1 MPANSLLIEALAA
14 HAAGLVVMPVN
25 AGGEYDKRP
34 HLVLMDTGHRAPS
47 RKSPGRWVPSWRPL
61 MEESPTEDMV
71 VTWFRRPAGKGLACL
86 TGQRSGRVVIDLDG
100 ATGDELRQRWGV
112 RPHVRTGSGGWHIH
126 VAAPPWRV
134 PTLNSKSKAAL
145 GAAFPGLDSRADGGY
160 AILPPTVSRVGPYSW
175 LRPLADLEGTEFL
188 PVPAQV
194 LLGLVGPP
202 RQPPASPAVAQP
214 QPPSPLPA
222 AAVSRPPP
230 GVMQDALDEA
240 LRLVAAFY
248 GRDNAGFWLARTLR
262 DRGHGRED
270 VKDLKFHTRVPEYNV
285 KGETEP
291 YTQDHW
297 EASVD
302 SAFTRAPR
310 VGASKRPEPVTTPD
324 RLVRVWPHLN
334 GEERR
339 QALRCVAASWTAQ
352 GKVDRVVSFFTAL
365 AVPEEV
371 IAAELGHLTQQ
382 QARGILLPGLTS
394 LATRY
399 LPGWERRAAG

>member
-1 MPANSLLIEALAA
+1 MPANRLLDDALAV
-14 HAAGLVVMPVN
+14 HVAGLVVMPVN

-47 RKSPGRWVPSWRPL
+47 RRHPGRWVPSWRPL

-71 VTWFRRPAGKGLACL
+71 VTWFRRPAGKGLAFL

-100 ATGDELRQRWGV
+100 TTGDEFRRRWGV

-126 VAAPPWRV
+126 VPAPPWRV

-160 AILPPTVSRVGPYSW
+160 AILPPTVSRAGPYTW
-175 LRPLADLEGTEFL
+175 QRPLADLEGTEFL

-194 LLGLVGPP
+194 LLGLHAPP
-202 RQPPASPAVAQP
+202 MQPAAPPAVTQP
-214 QPPSPLPA
+214 TPPSPDA
-222 AAVSRPPP
+222 AGSRPPTST
-230 GVMQDALDEA
+230 MQDALDEA

-248 GRDNAGFWLARTLR
+248 GRDNAGFWLARVLR

-270 VKDLKFHTRVPEYNV
+270 VKDLRFHTLVPEYNT
-285 KGETEP
+285 KGEIEP
-291 YTQDHW
+291 YTREHW

-310 VGASKRPEPVTTPD
+310 GRTSRKPEPVTTPD
-324 RLVRVWPHLN
+324 RLARVWPRLN
-334 GEERR
+334 DEERQ

-352 GKVDRVVSFFTAL
+352 GEVARVLSFFTAL

-371 IAAELGHLTQQ
+371 IAAELGHLHQQ
-382 QARGILLPGLTS
+382 QARGVLLPGLTA

-399 LPGWERRAAG
+399 LPAWERRTVG